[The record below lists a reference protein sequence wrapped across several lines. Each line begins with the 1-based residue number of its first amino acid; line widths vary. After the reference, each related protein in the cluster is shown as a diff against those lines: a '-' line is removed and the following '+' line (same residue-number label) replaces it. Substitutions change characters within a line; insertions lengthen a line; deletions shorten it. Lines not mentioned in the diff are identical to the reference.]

1 MGSLLASSVVAKAKT
16 IIQDTTNIR
25 WQDTEHLTYLNDGQR
40 EVAML
45 RPDSTSRLAV
55 MQLSAGTRQTI
66 PSDGIAI
73 LKVIRNMGTTGATPG
88 QAIRLIPMDTLD
100 SNVPAWHSAAAS
112 ATTLHYM
119 TDQRMPHNFY
129 VYPQANGA
137 TYAEILYACAPLDI
151 PSVAQSS
158 ATYTQATTVV
168 TVTQAAHGY
177 QVGSWVKFVASS
189 GAGVTGVY
197 QVQAVPTTSTFTL
210 TSATSQTVST
220 SNCTIDACLS
230 VDDVFAGPLVDYV
243 LFRAYAKDQ
252 DLAGNA
258 ERAMAHRKL
267 FEEAMS
273 GKAQADAV
281 IKPAQVNIKG

>member
-1 MGSLLASSVVAKAKT
+1 MGSLLASSVISKAKT

-25 WQDTEHLTYLNDGQR
+25 WQDAEHLNFLNDGQR

-55 MQLSAGTRQTI
+55 MQMVAGTKQTI

-73 LKVIRNMGTTGATPG
+73 LKVIRNMGANGTTPG

-100 SNVPAWHSAAAS
+100 SNVPAWHSSTAA

-129 VYPQANGA
+129 VYPQANGS
-137 TYAEILYACAPLDI
+137 TWAEILYACAPIDI
-151 PSVAQSS
+151 PSITQGSG
-158 ATYTQATTVV
+158 TYTQAASTITVNL
-168 TVTQAAHGY
+168 TAHGY
-177 QVGSWVKFVASS
+177 QVGSWVRFSATT
-189 GAGVTGVY
+189 GVGVSGVY
-197 QVQAVPTTSTFTL
+197 QVQTVPTTGSFTL
-210 TSATSQTVST
+210 TSSTSQTVAS
-220 SNCTIDACLS
+220 SNCTVDACLS
-230 VDDVFAGPLVDYV
+230 VDDVFAGPLIDYV

-258 ERAMAHRKL
+258 DRAVAHRKL
-267 FEEAMS
+267 FETVMA
-273 GKAQADAV
+273 GKAQADSV
-281 IKPAQVNIKG
+281 IKPSQVNIKG